1 MANKSIVSN
10 TKLDAIANAIKAKDS
25 SATTPMTLDQMATA
39 IANIPSGG
47 GVNLADMIDD
57 SASGTFTISDNN
69 ITTIRKN
76 FWRDCSR
83 LEAVSFPSV
92 KTVKDNAFQYASKL
106 RSIYLPACEEIKNNA
121 FYGVKMAS
129 ITLPA
134 IKNIAY
140 DVFNYCSA
148 LTTVDLGTSLQQIQ
162 GNAFQ
167 NCTHL
172 TTLIIRNTSAVVT
185 LGSSVFN
192 YSAIAS
198 GTGYIYVPDS
208 LVSSYQGATNWS
220 AYASQIKGL
229 SELPTA

>member
-83 LEAVSFPSV
+83 LEEISFPSV

-121 FYGVKMAS
+121 FYGVNMTS

-192 YSAIAS
+192 STPIAS

>member
-10 TKLDAIANAIKAKDS
+10 AKLDAIANAIKAKDS

-39 IANIPSGG
+39 IAAIPSGG

-57 SASGTFTISDNN
+57 SASGTFTISDNS

-83 LEAVSFPSV
+83 LEAVSFPAV
-92 KTVKDNAFQYASKL
+92 KTVKDYAFQYASEL

-121 FYGVKMAS
+121 FYGTNITN

-134 IKNIAY
+134 IKYIAY
-140 DVFNYCSA
+140 DVFNYCTE

-172 TTLIIRNTSAVVT
+172 TTFIIRNTSAVVT

-220 AYASQIKGL
+220 RVASQIKGL

>member
-10 TKLDAIANAIKAKDS
+10 AKLDAIANAIKAKDS

-47 GVNLADMIDD
+47 GVNLADLIDD

-69 ITTIRKN
+69 VTTVRKN
-76 FWRDCSR
+76 FWRDCTR

-121 FYGVKMAS
+121 FYGVNMTS

-140 DVFNYCSA
+140 DVFNYCRE
-148 LTTVDLGTSLQQIQ
+148 LTTVDLGASLQQIQ

-172 TTLIIRNTSAVVT
+172 TTFIIRNTSAVVT

>member
-39 IANIPSGG
+39 IAAIPSGG
-47 GVNLADMIDD
+47 GVNLADLIDD

-69 ITTIRKN
+69 VTTVRKN
-76 FWRDCSR
+76 FWRDCTR

-121 FYGVKMAS
+121 FYGVNMTS

-140 DVFNYCSA
+140 DVFNYCRE
-148 LTTVDLGTSLQQIQ
+148 LTTVDLGASLQQIQ

-172 TTLIIRNTSAVVT
+172 TTFIIRNTSAVVT